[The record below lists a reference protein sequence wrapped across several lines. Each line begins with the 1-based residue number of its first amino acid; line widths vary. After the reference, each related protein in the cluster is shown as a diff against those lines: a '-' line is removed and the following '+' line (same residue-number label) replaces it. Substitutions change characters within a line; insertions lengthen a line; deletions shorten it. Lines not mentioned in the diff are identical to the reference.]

1 MNEKAKVIDIASQ
14 LIQKKSVTPDDD
26 GCQEYIKE
34 ELEDFNFECVNLNL
48 EDVSNL
54 WLRRGDKKPLIVF
67 AGHTDVVPPGNLEDW
82 KTNPFEPVIKD
93 NILYGRG
100 ASDMKSSLAAMVS
113 ATQKFIVEN
122 PKHNGSIGFLLT
134 SDEEGPAKYGTK
146 KVIEKFKEE
155 QMSIDYC
162 IVGEPTSNKIFGD
175 TIKNGRRGS
184 ITGNLKIFGV
194 QGHIAYPELAKNPIH
209 LAGKLIDI
217 LNTFKW
223 DEGNKYFPPTSF
235 QISSISS
242 DKVASNMIP
251 SWTNLV
257 FNLRFSNELTQHSIK
272 DIFEKILTK
281 NNLNYSI
288 EWNCSAEP
296 FITKEG
302 DLTKVLQKVI
312 ENKIKV
318 KANLSTTGGTSDARF
333 ISTHANETIEFG
345 PLNSSAHKINEN
357 IKIDD
362 LIKLEDIYYGVLCE
376 LLL

>member
-48 EDVSNL
+48 ENVSNL
-54 WLRRGDKKPLIVF
+54 WLKRGDKKPLIVF
-67 AGHTDVVPPGNLEDW
+67 AGHTDVVPPGNLEEW

>member
-1 MNEKAKVIDIASQ
+1 MNEKARVIDIASQ
-14 LIQKKSVTPDDD
+14 LIQKNSVTPNDD

-34 ELEDFNFECVNLNL
+34 ELKDFNFECVNLNL
-48 EDVSNL
+48 ENVSNL

-67 AGHTDVVPPGNLEDW
+67 AGHTDVVPPGNLGEW

-93 NILYGRG
+93 NTLYGRG

-113 ATQKFIVEN
+113 ATQKFIGEN

-162 IVGEPTSNKIFGD
+162 IVGEPTSNKVFGD

-209 LAGKLIDI
+209 LAGELIGI

-235 QISSISS
+235 QISSIFS

-251 SWTNLV
+251 SWINLV
-257 FNLRFSNELTQHSIK
+257 FNLRFSNELTQHAIK
-272 DIFEKILTK
+272 AIFEKILNE
-281 NNLNYSI
+281 NNLNYAI
-288 EWNCSAEP
+288 EWDCSAEP
-296 FITKEG
+296 FVTKEG

-318 KANLSTTGGTSDARF
+318 QANLSTTGGTSDARF
-333 ISTHANETIEFG
+333 ISTHAKETIEFG
-345 PLNSSAHKINEN
+345 PLNRSAHKINEN

>member
-48 EDVSNL
+48 ENVSNL
-54 WLRRGDKKPLIVF
+54 WLKRGDKKPLIVF
-67 AGHTDVVPPGNLEDW
+67 AGHTDVVPPGNLEEW

-100 ASDMKSSLAAMVS
+100 ASDMKSSIAAMVS

-184 ITGNLKIFGV
+184 ITGNLRIFGI

>member
-48 EDVSNL
+48 ENVSNL
-54 WLRRGDKKPLIVF
+54 WLKRGDKKPLIVF
-67 AGHTDVVPPGNLEDW
+67 AGHTDVVPPGNLEEW

-155 QMSIDYC
+155 QMSIEYC

>member
-48 EDVSNL
+48 ENVSNL
-54 WLRRGDKKPLIVF
+54 WLKRGDKKPLIVF
-67 AGHTDVVPPGNLEDW
+67 AGHTDVVPPGNLEEW

-100 ASDMKSSLAAMVS
+100 ASDMKSSIAAMVS

-155 QMSIDYC
+155 QMSIEYC

>member
-48 EDVSNL
+48 ENVSNL
-54 WLRRGDKKPLIVF
+54 WLKRGDKKPLIVF
-67 AGHTDVVPPGNLEDW
+67 AGHTDVVPPGNLEEW

-100 ASDMKSSLAAMVS
+100 ASDMKSSIAAMVS

-194 QGHIAYPELAKNPIH
+194 QGHIAYPELAENPIH
-209 LAGKLIDI
+209 LTGKLIDI